1 MAPEKFSLLAG
12 FKGPQAPYVHAHG
25 AHGPRTPTE
34 QSLALR
40 KYKSCKTSPT
50 ISPHSTP
57 ASPVSGSIF
66 DLADKQARINEL
78 EAQSS
83 DPELWNDPRVAQEIM
98 QRLTRLRTDVSQWSA
113 LEEQLNNLAE
123 LLTLASEEEEDSAL
137 QADLVVELTA
147 VRDTL
152 DRGELAL
159 LLSGRYD
166 EGDTFISIQAGMGG
180 TDAQDWAEMLLR
192 MYTRW
197 AETRGFTVNLV
208 DRSEGEEAG
217 LKSATLEVRGPYAYG
232 YARAEA
238 GVHRLIRLSPFNA
251 NHTRQTSFAR
261 IEVLPEVD
269 DAPEVVILPDDL
281 RTDVF
286 RSGGKGGQGV
296 NTTDSA
302 VRLTHLP
309 SGIVVTCQN
318 ERSQIQNRE
327 TALRVLR
334 GRLLERELQRQ
345 AEDRARMRGA
355 YRDAAFGSQM
365 RTYYLH
371 PSTLVK
377 DHRTNHETS
386 NVHAVLD
393 GQIDSFIEAFLRWN
407 VTQEG

>member
-1 MAPEKFSLLAG
+1 
-12 FKGPQAPYVHAHG
+12 
-25 AHGPRTPTE
+25 
-34 QSLALR
+34 
-40 KYKSCKTSPT
+40 
-50 ISPHSTP
+50 
-57 ASPVSGSIF
+57 
-66 DLADKQARINEL
+66 
-78 EAQSS
+78 
-83 DPELWNDPRVAQEIM
+83 M
-98 QRLTRLRTDVSQWSA
+98 QRLTRVKEEVGAWTG
-113 LEEQLNNLAE
+113 LENRLQGLGELIELAE
-123 LLTLASEEEEDSAL
+123 AED
-137 QADLVVELTA
+137 
-147 VRDTL
+147 DTSL
-152 DRGELAL
+152 RGELAAELGQARRELERLELGL

-166 EGDTFISIQAGMGG
+166 DGDTFISIQAGMGG

-197 AETRGFTVNLV
+197 AEAKGFSVQLV
-208 DRSEGEEAG
+208 DQSEGDEAG
-217 LKSATLEVRGPYAYG
+217 IKSATLEIRGPYAYG

-251 NHTRQTSFAR
+251 AHTRQTSFAR
-261 IEVLPEVD
+261 IEVMPEVD
-269 DAPEVVILPDDL
+269 DAPEVVIKPEDL
-281 RTDVF
+281 RIDVY

-309 SGIVVTCQN
+309 TGLVVTCQN

-345 AEDRARMRGA
+345 AEERAKLKGE

-377 DHRTNHETS
+377 DHRTDHETS

-393 GQIDSFIEAFLRWN
+393 GQIDEFIEAYLRWN
-407 VTQEG
+407 VGEA